1 MRNLVVVG
9 VNYKKTAID
18 IRNKFAMNT
27 DIIERVYSEWQNSEN
42 KDFFI
47 LSTCNRTEIYAITDH
62 YQPFVTLLGK
72 YSHATKE
79 EINEFIFVKEGDE
92 AVTHLFRVASGLDSQ
107 ILGDY
112 EIISQLKGSFNLA
125 KSLGFTSG
133 YFEKMINTAH
143 QSSRAVRVGTK
154 ISDGTSSVS
163 YAVIQLLKEQSA
175 NELAINICLLGLGK
189 IGSLTFKNLRHYLPQ
204 HTLTLI
210 NRSEAKA
217 KELAELHQ
225 SHFESIDNLTHTL
238 TNTDILIVATSADN
252 HIISKEHVEK
262 SQIST
267 IFDLSVP
274 SNVSPEVKELNH
286 ITLYDVDTLSQIV
299 NENMRRRKNDVPLAL
314 EIIDKHIAEF
324 KQWEQRRLIYAGQ

>member
-125 KSLGFTSG
+125 KSLGFASG
-133 YFEKMINTAH
+133 YFEKMINTA
-143 QSSRAVRVGTK
+143 
-154 ISDGTSSVS
+154 
-163 YAVIQLLKEQSA
+163 
-175 NELAINICLLGLGK
+175 
-189 IGSLTFKNLRHYLPQ
+189 
-204 HTLTLI
+204 
-210 NRSEAKA
+210 
-217 KELAELHQ
+217 
-225 SHFESIDNLTHTL
+225 
-238 TNTDILIVATSADN
+238 
-252 HIISKEHVEK
+252 
-262 SQIST
+262 
-267 IFDLSVP
+267 
-274 SNVSPEVKELNH
+274 
-286 ITLYDVDTLSQIV
+286 
-299 NENMRRRKNDVPLAL
+299 
-314 EIIDKHIAEF
+314 
-324 KQWEQRRLIYAGQ
+324 